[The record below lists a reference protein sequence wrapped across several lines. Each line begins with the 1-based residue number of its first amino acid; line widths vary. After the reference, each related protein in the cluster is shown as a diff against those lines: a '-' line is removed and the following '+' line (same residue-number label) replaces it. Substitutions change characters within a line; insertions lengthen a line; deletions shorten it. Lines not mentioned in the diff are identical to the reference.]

1 MLSALLLAAAMTTQ
15 GADTGDAYRECVDIK
30 RSRARLAC
38 YDEAASKDA
47 VLVAAAEAE
56 AEEARLAAEAAE
68 AAAQAAKVEQAAA
81 TAAPIT
87 TVAPS
92 LDDEDLAAAQA
103 RAAAAERR
111 AQEAEKALQEARA
124 RADKIERDN
133 TPIPAEFTAG
143 VDAIG
148 FGPSGEMIL
157 LLDDGMVWRQ
167 LRSDGTIPEKNARFV
182 KQVKV
187 TQGALGSWRMKLTP
201 LNKTIRVR
209 PREE

>member
-1 MLSALLLAAAMTTQ
+1 MLSVLLLAAAMTTQ
-15 GADTGDAYRECVDIK
+15 AADTGDAYRACVDIK

-47 VLVAAAEAE
+47 VLIAEAE
-56 AEEARLAAEAAE
+56 AVAEEARLAAEAAE
-68 AAAQAAKVEQAAA
+68 AAAQAARVEQAA
-81 TAAPIT
+81 TSPAPIT
-87 TVAPS
+87 TPAPNIE
-92 LDDEDLAAAQA
+92 DEDLAAAQA

-111 AQEAEKALQEARA
+111 AQEAERELQEARA

-133 TPIPAEFTAG
+133 TPIPSQFTAG

-167 LRSDGTIPEKNARFV
+167 IRADGTIPEKNARFV

-187 TQGALGSWRMKLTP
+187 TQGALGSWRMKLMP
-201 LNKTIRVR
+201 LNKTIKVR
-209 PREE
+209 PRED